1 MSDRGFLCGKRK
13 AKLEKRC
20 SFSLLL
26 LLFASLSAC
35 LLVLLP
41 PLAHLLGKVRDGVRE
56 EELEEGIKRVLA
68 AHCSTGQLSCAL
80 VRFMEDFS
88 SSVLLLYLSVVV
100 ASLPRQP
107 YFY

>member
-1 MSDRGFLCGKRK
+1 MDFYAEDVKQSSL
-13 AKLEKRC
+13 
-20 SFSLLL
+20 SFYFSSLL
-26 LLFASLSAC
+26 S

-41 PLAHLLGKVRDGVRE
+41 PLADLFGKVRDGVRE

-80 VRFMEDFS
+80 VRLMENFS